1 MTKNKQNVVIR
12 KLLWFK
18 EAIGAEEKV
27 EKMCEESSSDIGT
40 LKNKPVYSMP
50 EIHSLI
56 DLFAHFFYQIYNF
69 KFLRNLFFLT
79 KILSPIRRRIG
90 SN

>member
-27 EKMCEESSSDIGT
+27 EKMCEEIEET
-40 LKNKPVYSMP
+40 LKNKPVYTMP
-50 EIHSLI
+50 EIHALI
-56 DLFAHFFYQIYNF
+56 DLFVQFSTK
-69 KFLRNLFFLT
+69 KF
-79 KILSPIRRRIG
+79 
-90 SN
+90 